1 MPIAMLNNFVQIGL
15 EKKINIADVKLD
27 CLNKINESTRPKLLL
42 KTPQRHH
49 VFTFKCYLS
58 INID

>member
-1 MPIAMLNNFVQIGL
+1 MLNNFFQIGL